1 MTATTLTTD
10 LNKHL
15 SEHRRLYRCG
25 TGSLYFVQV
34 LLLCTRPPSLHWLL
48 PTWDCYS
55 CLIVCVHFLRFAPCV
70 LTSVSWRRG
79 PKENKYDDQTNS
91 IKPNL
96 LNPIQA
102 SKIPVP
108 PKMLHPLVL
117 IPAQCCLQQMFFF
130 YSVVFDL
137 HSQSH
142 SLFLFSFHYLF
153 LYTFKVHVL
162 CMYTYAYVFFAF
174 AKGGGAV
181 IQTAQPWLDKWKM
194 ECYLCILEQFLQKL
208 LVFILEKNPEITE
221 GQWYIKNINNV
232 WSIKTKITDH

>member
-130 YSVVFDL
+130 LQCCFWPSL
-137 HSQSH
+137 SISLSL
-142 SLFLFSFHYLF
+142 SLFFSLFIP
-153 LYTFKVHVL
+153 LYFQSTRVMHVHVCICFL
-162 CMYTYAYVFFAF
+162 CICEGRGCRHTDSTALTWQMKNGMLFMHSWTIF
-174 AKGGGAV
+174 AKTSCLHFGKKPRDNWRPV
-181 IQTAQPWLDKWKM
+181 I
-194 ECYLCILEQFLQKL
+194 Y
-208 LVFILEKNPEITE
+208 
-221 GQWYIKNINNV
+221 
-232 WSIKTKITDH
+232 